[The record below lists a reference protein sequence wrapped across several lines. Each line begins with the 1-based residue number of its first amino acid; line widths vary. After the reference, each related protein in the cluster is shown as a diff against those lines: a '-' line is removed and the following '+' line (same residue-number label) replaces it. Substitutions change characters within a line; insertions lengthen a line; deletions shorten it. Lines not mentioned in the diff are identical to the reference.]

1 MNKYGF
7 EIGGEKRKD
16 CGNAA
21 EILNAVVDFVQHD
34 PECDFIIMGRANDES
49 AISVCHSSL
58 EVLPV
63 LFAGFTATAI
73 KEACDGD
80 AAEVAIILKTSLDL
94 FLTQLTPQERKRFV
108 GFLIEEAKYFKEE
121 DSKHEQN

>member
-16 CGNAA
+16 YGNVA
-21 EILNAVVDFVQHD
+21 EILNAVVDFVQRD
-34 PECDFIIMGRANDES
+34 PECDFIVMGRSKNEQ
-49 AISVCHSSL
+49 AISVCNSSF

-80 AAEVAIILKTSLDL
+80 AAEAAIILKTSLDL
-94 FLTQLTPQERKRFV
+94 FLTQLTPQERNRFAR
-108 GFLIEEAKYFKEE
+108 F
-121 DSKHEQN
+121 